1 MAGKTDIVDY
11 IVNEVEGL
19 TKKAAG
25 EAVDAVFNY
34 IRHCLAEDDQTKVQ
48 VPGFGTFQVS
58 HRKERQGRNPQT
70 GKTITIPA
78 SKGVSFKAGK
88 GLKDAVN
95 G

>member
-1 MAGKTDIVDY
+1 MAGKADIVDCL
-11 IVNEVEGL
+11 VDNLDGL
-19 TKKAAG
+19 TKKQAG
-25 EAVDAVFNY
+25 EAVDATFDF
-34 IRHCLAEDDQTKVQ
+34 IRDRLSGGDRVQ

-58 HRKERQGRNPQT
+58 HRKARQGRNPQT

-78 SKGVSFKAGK
+78 SKGVGFKAGK